1 MTLPARLADGTGGAP
16 VPSLAVRI
24 RSLALAACLG
34 ACPCAPALAQ
44 SGFRPGPADAEPEP
58 SVAEPSV
65 AEPSVA
71 ELVNGEVEIGAAE
84 PPPDP
89 AAEAGILTGRP
100 AVRPARAVSPPA
112 IDGRL
117 DDAAWDGAL
126 RITEFVQLQP
136 LDGAPATEDT
146 DVYLAY
152 DAAAIYLGFRARYT
166 DPGMIRANRSDRD
179 RTFRDDLVY
188 VYFDTF
194 LDQQRAYVFTVNAYG
209 VQGDSIVNSR
219 GGGGFGGRRGR
230 GGGGLPRGDESWDAL
245 FTTAGRLVADGFT
258 AEMAIPF
265 KSLRY
270 PQRDGV
276 AAHRWGLQIARR
288 IGGKDETVV
297 WSPVSRGVAGFLPQM
312 GVLEGMTDLSTSR
325 NIEILPTFTA
335 IQFGSIDAASGD
347 FTTADP
353 APEGGVNFKY
363 GVTSNLTADFTLN
376 PDFSQIESDRPQ
388 IELNQRFA
396 LFYPEL
402 RPFFL
407 EGAEIFDIPG
417 PVDAVHT
424 RTIVDPYYGA
434 KLTGKVG
441 RTTLGL
447 LYANDEAPGNLDDA
461 TDPAFGQTAQT
472 FVGRVRYDLYA
483 ESHVGAIVTSRELL
497 DGHSRLAGIDSNF
510 RLGSTQSI
518 AFRAMGTQ
526 HRDVDGVDRSGHYL
540 EAVLRKQG
548 RNLGYRFLSFV
559 LSPDFRTDV
568 GFVRRVDQRRTLGD
582 VSYQWWPESWL
593 VSWGPEGRYARNYAF
608 DGHLQD
614 EEVRLGLNFNFAR
627 NFGVNGRVSR
637 DMERYG
643 GIDFFKTR
651 YRFFTR
657 YSTTRFGVGA
667 GMNRGDEI
675 FYDEVNPF
683 LGHETG
689 MYSFISLR
697 PVPRLQSDVN
707 INTSRFTDRRSGAG
721 EVFDVKIFRALSTY
735 QFTERLL
742 VRNIAE
748 HNTFDKTLALNLLLT
763 YRVNAGTVFYVGYD
777 DHHQQA
783 DLIERDRDGDGI
795 PDRLFH
801 TTERR
806 RTNRAVFVKLQYLFR
821 Y

>member
-1 MTLPARLADGTGGAP
+1 MTLPPRLAGGISRAL
-16 VPSLAVRI
+16 VLSLAARI
-24 RSLALAACLG
+24 RAAALAACLG
-34 ACPCAPALAQ
+34 ACPDAAALAQ
-44 SGFRPGPADAEPEP
+44 SGFRPAPADAEREP
-58 SVAEPSV
+58 SVG
-65 AEPSVA
+65 
-71 ELVNGEVEIGAAE
+71 ELVGGEVEVAAAE
-84 PPPDP
+84 PPPGLP
-89 AAEAGILTGRP
+89 AEAGILTGRP
-100 AVRPARAVSPPA
+100 AVRPARVNAPPA

-117 DDAAWDGAL
+117 DDTAWAGAL
-126 RITEFVQLQP
+126 RITDFVQLQP
-136 LDGAPATEDT
+136 LDGAPATEAT

-152 DAAAIYLGFRARYT
+152 DSTAIYLGFHARYS

-179 RTFRDDLVY
+179 RTFRDDLIS

-209 VQGDSIVNSR
+209 VQGDSIVSSR

-245 FTTAGRLVADGFT
+245 FTTAGRLVEDGFT

-270 PQRDGV
+270 PRRDGRT
-276 AAHRWGLQIARR
+276 AHRWGLQIARR

-312 GVLEGMTDLSTSR
+312 GVVEGMIDLSTSR

-424 RTIVDPYYGA
+424 RTIVDPFYGA

-441 RTTLGL
+441 RTTVGL
-447 LYANDEAPGNLDDA
+447 LYANDEAPGSVEDA
-461 TDPAFGQTAQT
+461 ADPVFGQAAQT

-483 ESHVGAIVTSRELL
+483 ESHVGAIVTSRELV
-497 DGHSRLAGIDSNF
+497 DGHSRLAGLDSNF

-526 HRDVDGVDRSGHYL
+526 HRDLDGVDRSGHYL

-568 GFVRRVDQRRTLGD
+568 GFVRRTDQQRTLGD

-683 LGHETG
+683 LGHETSV
-689 MYSFISLR
+689 YSFISLR
-697 PVPRLQSDVN
+697 PIPRLQSDVN
-707 INTSRFTDRRSGAG
+707 VNTSRFTDRRTGGG

-748 HNTFDKTLALNLLLT
+748 HNTFDKTLALNLLVT

-801 TTERR
+801 TAERR